1 MTLVKLISRSFS
13 IYRKRINLHSRADKL
28 PHPRKF
34 VVGLTPKFKN
44 MAYGAKFTHHVTR
57 VRAIRHHTSRSN
69 EGYMLHRGCTAL
81 TNLYFSNDANL
92 KGDDIAKVTCQR
104 TNAFIR
110 LTGIDIHRRENV
122 RWSVVAIRST
132 NLISISSG

>member
-1 MTLVKLISRSFS
+1 
-13 IYRKRINLHSRADKL
+13 
-28 PHPRKF
+28 
-34 VVGLTPKFKN
+34 

-57 VRAIRHHTSRSN
+57 VAQYVIVTSRSN
-69 EGYMLHRGCTAL
+69 EGYMPHRRRTAR
-81 TNLYFSNDANL
+81 TNLYSSNDANL

-110 LTGIDIHRRENV
+110 LTGIDTRRRENV
-122 RWSVVAIRST
+122 RRSVVAIRST